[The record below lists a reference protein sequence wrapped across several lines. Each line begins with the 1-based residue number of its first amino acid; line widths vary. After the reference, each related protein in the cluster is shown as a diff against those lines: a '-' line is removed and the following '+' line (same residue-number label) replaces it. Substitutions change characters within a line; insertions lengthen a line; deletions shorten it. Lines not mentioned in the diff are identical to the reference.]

1 MDKINKNDAFDT
13 LIKSCFRIKAS
24 QQHLSFADAIIYQQL
39 EHDFGTYQSPS
50 NLFKALKAKAIA
62 GDPGAEYSYS
72 LVVRTA
78 FKMTKSKWIGR
89 DDGVINSKDWN
100 EQKRNEYYN
109 YDEKVSAEAATFL
122 LKAAN
127 AGHKEAMYSY
137 IGLKANPYV
146 TALHSELT
154 LALKFAHK
162 LKELQDPRAQDA
174 IEALNLLIKEWN

>member
-1 MDKINKNDAFDT
+1 MKYILVTLLVLSFSSSGSSQCMNKIKNNAFDT
-13 LIKSCFRIKAS
+13 IIKSCFRIKTS
-24 QQHLSFADAIIYQQL
+24 QQHLSFADAIIYEQL
-39 EHDFGTYQSPS
+39 EHDFGTYESPS
-50 NLFKALKAKAIA
+50 NLLKALKTKAIA
-62 GDPGAEYSYS
+62 GDPGAQYSYS

-127 AGHKEAMYSY
+127 VTIHGFFMSG
-137 IGLKANPYV
+137 IGCL
-146 TALHSELT
+146 
-154 LALKFAHK
+154 
-162 LKELQDPRAQDA
+162 
-174 IEALNLLIKEWN
+174 